1 MRIALAAFIVLAAAC
16 AAPAPEPA
24 AAPWAKFTAP
34 QPVTIEGYDGDAM
47 EPFLS
52 RDGSLLFFNNRNDP
66 PEQTDIHWAERIDD
80 LHFRYR
86 GKIEGA
92 NSDALDGVPTLSTNG
107 RFCFISPRAYQPTL
121 ATIHCGQRTG
131 DHIENVKLQAEA
143 APLIPG
149 RVVFDVE
156 LDASSEFLI
165 LADGKFTGGP
175 VPASADLRLA
185 RLVDGEYRLDPS
197 ADRLFAAINTPAL
210 EYAAALSSDGLTLSF
225 TRLEG
230 RPPLARTT
238 IWLAHRD
245 TRDTAF
251 SAPIRIEA
259 IDGFVEAATF
269 APDGAIYFH
278 KRDGNRFTLQRLAP
292 GLRQPAS

>member
-1 MRIALAAFIVLAAAC
+1 MRPVPWWLAGLALVAAC
-16 AAPAPEPA
+16 
-24 AAPWAKFTAP
+24 APWAKFAPP

-66 PEQTDIHWAERIDD
+66 PEQTNILWAERIDD
-80 LHFRYR
+80 LHFRYW
-86 GKIEGA
+86 GNVEGA
-92 NSDALDGVPTLSTNG
+92 NSDTLDGVATLSPNG
-107 RFCFISPRAYQPTL
+107 RFCFISPRSYQRTL
-121 ATIHCGQRTG
+121 ATIHCGEWAG
-131 DHIENVKLQAEA
+131 DHIDRVKLQMKA

-156 LDASSEFLI
+156 LDASGEFLI

-230 RPPLARTT
+230 RPPFARTS
-238 IWLAHRD
+238 IWLARRD
-245 TRDTAF
+245 NPGAAF
-251 SAPIRIEA
+251 SSPIRIDT

-269 APDGAIYFH
+269 APDGSIYFH
-278 KRDGNRFTLQRLAP
+278 KRIGDRFTLQRSA
-292 GLRQPAS
+292 RMAR